1 MFTAVTA
8 GIKISVKATYKP
20 EYSDP
25 RRNNY
30 LFSYQI
36 KIENMSDYTVKLLRR
51 HWFIFDSNGEHRQVE
66 GEGVIGEQPTLAP
79 GDLYSYE
86 SACSLTT
93 AIGKMHGTYL
103 MQRKLDNGQFRVR
116 IPEFFM
122 IVPHRLN

>member
-1 MFTAVTA
+1 
-8 GIKISVKATYKP
+8 
-20 EYSDP
+20 
-25 RRNNY
+25 
-30 LFSYQI
+30 
-36 KIENMSDYTVKLLRR
+36 MSDYTVKLLRR

-93 AIGKMHGTYL
+93 EIGKMHGTYL

>member
-1 MFTAVTA
+1 MITAVTA
-8 GIKISVKATYKP
+8 GIRISVKTTFKP

-36 KIENMSDYTVKLLRR
+36 RIENQSDHTVQLLRR

-66 GEGVIGEQPTLAP
+66 GEGVIGEQPVLAP
-79 GDLYSYE
+79 GDMYSYE

-93 AIGKMHGTYL
+93 EIGKMHGSYL
-103 MQRKLDNGQFRVR
+103 MQRKLDQGQFRVR

>member
-93 AIGKMHGTYL
+93 EIGKMHGTYL